1 MAALPQGADLR
12 KGGAPNASSIATAK
26 ALDYGPQ
33 AAGARAIQ
41 AGGEAMGRAAQE
53 QARALGGFG
62 NQLSKTGLEISAAA
76 DEVDDFETRKRLMD
90 FKLSTEMELED
101 LKREMPVGGAGY
113 TESWLETY
121 KSRAA
126 DFVGKDDANIP
137 ASQRAKIGLAL
148 KAHEVALAERAQR
161 EQNAERD
168 RYTIDGLETTVTA
181 HRSRVEADPTKLGEV
196 QGEVGK
202 LIDLSPLT
210 PAQRHVYARKVREG
224 LSEAAALSYADR
236 ATTAQGL
243 EDARSI
249 LAPHAP
255 DKGGGTL
262 PGGYVEEIKR
272 SEGFTP
278 KASWDYRQ
286 HSNGYGTRARF
297 PGEVID
303 KAEAE
308 RRLDDELGKAAAIV
322 DKFKPDL
329 DPGTRAALIS
339 LTFNAGGSWTN
350 AGLGAAIEAGDLP
363 KARELLKQYNKAGGE
378 TLPGLVSRRNREASW
393 IGRMDGASDITTG
406 STGAEAYAGPLADL
420 PLAKRRAIMAKAE
433 GVFQKAKTETVK
445 EITAYEANAAM
456 GILPPPE
463 ILDGIKRKVEAV
475 NDPLVAAQFNSTFQ
489 FAQEAAYLNKLPPQT
504 IEKVVNETAAKLGD
518 RMTPE
523 QGKRIEQVRK
533 LEANV
538 RSQVNADPMTYAHK
552 VGLDVPYALPE
563 GTPAAGSA
571 RAAQEDGMPRQGFV
585 QKVQLQ
591 PLDFNAPDIDERI
604 RQRAEQARSVGAYYQ
619 QPPQYFTKI
628 ERDALKD
635 TLAKGGPAMLYTLGK
650 LQNGLGSDGL
660 LAAMKEVSADRAP
673 EVAMIGRLMA
683 TGGNG
688 DAINDAAHGL
698 KLRSQE
704 GFISHVDQKMRAP
717 EVQIAS
723 QVLARTPGMVDPVT
737 RMADTIYETRHR
749 TKGFKEFDVAEY
761 RKIVNEVMGETTVGD
776 VKYGGVGYQGTGWTD
791 GKWSTAVQVPP
802 SVRQDKFDS
811 VVGLLTSGDV
821 AISGTPLYGDGKP
834 MKLGDVKRSTFVTV
848 GVGKYL
854 LQTGTDEAGAPTFA
868 LDQKGAPFVLD
879 MQSLVPSL
887 KQRKPE
893 FFK

>member
-1 MAALPQGADLR
+1 MATLPQGADLR
-12 KGGAPNASSIATAK
+12 KGGAPNASSIATAR
-26 ALDYGPQ
+26 APDYGPQ

-41 AGGEAMGRAAQE
+41 AGGEAMGRAAQDYG
-53 QARALGGFG
+53 RGLGSFG
-62 NQLSKTGLEISAAA
+62 RDLTKIGAEIDAKA
-76 DEVDDFETRKRLMD
+76 DEVDDYETRKRLMD
-90 FKLSTEMELED
+90 FKLASEMELEE

-113 TESWLETY
+113 TQSWLEMY

-126 DFVGKDDANIP
+126 DFVGEKDANIP

-161 EQNAERD
+161 DENAERD
-168 RYTIDGLETTVTA
+168 RYTIDGLETTVQA
-181 HRSRVEADPTKLGEV
+181 HRSRVEADPTRIGEV

-202 LIDLSPLT
+202 LIDLAPLT

-224 LSEAAALSYADR
+224 ISEAAALSYADR
-236 ATTAQGL
+236 ATSAQGL
-243 EDARSI
+243 EDAKRI

-255 DKGGGTL
+255 DRGGSA
-262 PGGYVEEIKR
+262 PGSYVEEIKKL
-272 SEGFTP
+272 EGYTP
-278 KASWDYRQ
+278 QAKWDYRQ
-286 HSNGYGTRARF
+286 NSNGYGTKARF
-297 PGEVID
+297 AGEVID

-308 RRLDDELGKAAAIV
+308 KRLDTELAQAATIV
-322 DKFKPDL
+322 DRFKPDL
-329 DPGTRAALIS
+329 APGTRAALIS
-339 LTFNAGGSWTN
+339 LTFNAGDDWTRG
-350 AGLGAAIEAGDLP
+350 GLGSAIKAGDLP
-363 KARELLKQYNKAGGE
+363 KARELFRQYNQAGGE
-378 TLPGLVSRRNREASW
+378 VLPGLVSRRNREASW
-393 IGRMDGASDITTG
+393 IGRMDGGDPAPG
-406 STGAEAYAGPLADL
+406 SEEAYAGPLADL
-420 PLAKRRAIMAKAE
+420 PLAKRRAIWAKAE
-433 GVFQKAKTETVK
+433 GTFNKARTETAK

-456 GILPPPE
+456 GILPPAE
-463 ILDGIKRKVEAV
+463 ILETIKRKVEAV
-475 NDPLVAAQFNSTFQ
+475 NDPMVTAQFNSTFR
-489 FAQEAAYLNKLPPQT
+489 FAQEAAYLNKLPPQA
-504 IEKVVNETAAKLGD
+504 IEQIVNETSTKLGD

-523 QGKRIEQVRK
+523 QGKRLEQVRK

-538 RSQVNADPMTYAHK
+538 RTQVNADPMTYAHK
-552 VGLDVPYALPE
+552 VGLEVPIVTQD
-563 GTPAAGSA
+563 GKPAAGSA
-571 RAAQEDGMPRQGFV
+571 RAGQEEGIPQQV
-585 QKVQLQ
+585 TLQKVQLQ

-604 RQRAEQARSVGAYYQ
+604 RQRGETARNVGAYYQ
-619 QPPQYFTKI
+619 QPAQYFTKI

-635 TLAKGGPAMLYTLGK
+635 TLAKGGTAMLYTLGK

-660 LAAMKEVSADRAP
+660 LQAMKEVSADRAP
-673 EVAMIGRLMA
+673 EVTMVGRLMA
-683 TGGNG
+683 TGGNA
-688 DAINDAAHGL
+688 DAINDAAQGL

-737 RMADTIYETRHR
+737 RLADTIYETRHR

-776 VKYGGVGYQGTGWTD
+776 VKFGGVGYQGTGWSD

-802 SVRQDKFDS
+802 SVRQDKFDA
-811 VVGLLTSGDV
+811 VVNLLTPGDV

-854 LQTGTDEAGAPTFA
+854 LQTGTDEVGAPTFA

-879 MQSLVPSL
+879 MQSVVPSL

>member
-1 MAALPQGADLR
+1 M
-12 KGGAPNASSIATAK
+12 KAP
-26 ALDYGPQ
+26 DYGPIS
-33 AAGARAIQ
+33 AGAKAIEKG
-41 AGGEAMGRAAQE
+41 AENLGKAQVE
-53 QARALGGFG
+53 YAKGMSSFG
-62 NQLSKTGLEISAAA
+62 SNLSKIGAELDAKAE
-76 DEVDDFETRKRLMD
+76 EVDDFETKKRLMD
-90 FKLSTEMELED
+90 FKLSSEMELEEF
-101 LKREMPVGGAGY
+101 KRNMPVGGEGY
-113 TESWLETY
+113 TQSWLDIY
-121 KSRAA
+121 RSRAA

-148 KAHEVALAERAQR
+148 KSHEVALVERAQR
-161 EQNAERD
+161 EENAERD
-168 RYTIDGLETTVTA
+168 RNTIDGLNTTVQT
-181 HRSRVEADPTKLGEV
+181 HRSRVEADPTRLGEV
-196 QGEVGK
+196 QAEVGK

-224 LSEAAALSYADR
+224 LSEAAALAYADR
-236 ATTAQGL
+236 ATSAQGL
-243 EDARSI
+243 EEAKAL

-255 DKGGGTL
+255 DRRGGTL
-262 PGGYVEEIKR
+262 PAGYVDEIKR
-272 SEGFTP
+272 LEGFTP
-278 KASWDYRQ
+278 KAAWDYKQ

-308 RRLDDELGKAAAIV
+308 RRLDDEVAKAAAIV

-393 IGRMDGASDITTG
+393 IGRMDGAEPGPND
-406 STGAEAYAGPLADL
+406 AEAYAGPLADL
-420 PLAKRRAIMAKAE
+420 PLAKRRALWAKAQGTFE
-433 GVFQKAKTETVK
+433 KARGEVGK
-445 EITAYEANAAM
+445 EIGAYEANAAM
-456 GILPPPE
+456 GILPPQP
-463 ILDGIKRKVEAV
+463 ILDGLKRKVEAI
-475 NDPLVAAQFNSTFQ
+475 NDPTLAAQFNSTFQ

-504 IEKVVNETAAKLGD
+504 IQSIVNETSAKLGD

-523 QGKRIEQVRK
+523 QGKRLEQVRK

-552 VGLDVPYALPE
+552 VGLDVPVAMPE
-563 GTPAAGSA
+563 GRPAAGSE
-571 RAAQEDGMPRQGFV
+571 RAAQEESLPPKV
-585 QKVQLQ
+585 VLQKVQLQ

-604 RQRAEQARSVGAYYQ
+604 RQRGDTARNVGAYYQ
-619 QPPQYFTKI
+619 QPAQYFTKV

-660 LAAMKEVSADRAP
+660 LQAMKEVSADRAP
-673 EVAMIGRLMA
+673 EVTMVGRLMA
-683 TGGNG
+683 TGGNA
-688 DAINDAAHGL
+688 DAINDAAQGL

-749 TKGFKEFDVAEY
+749 TKGLKEFDVAEY

-811 VVGLLTSGDV
+811 VVNLLTPGDV

-893 FFK
+893 WFKP